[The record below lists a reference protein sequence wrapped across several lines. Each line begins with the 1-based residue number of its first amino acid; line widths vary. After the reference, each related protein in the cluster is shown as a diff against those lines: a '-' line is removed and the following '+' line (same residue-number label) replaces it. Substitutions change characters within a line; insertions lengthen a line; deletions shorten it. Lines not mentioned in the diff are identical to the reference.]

1 MPLPLH
7 DPVPPGERAEDE
19 LTGPSAAHDARA
31 TAALASAMSTIGR
44 PFHKGCGRRTDRE
57 GTRFRCLEHG
67 LVEWHETTYNP
78 EKA

>member
-7 DPVPPGERAEDE
+7 DPAPPGETGRE
-19 LTGPSAAHDARA
+19 LTGPTAAHDAQA
-31 TAALASAMSTIGR
+31 TAALASAMATIGR
-44 PFHKGCGRRTDRE
+44 PYHKGCGRRTDRE

-67 LVEWHETTYNP
+67 LVEWHETTYDA